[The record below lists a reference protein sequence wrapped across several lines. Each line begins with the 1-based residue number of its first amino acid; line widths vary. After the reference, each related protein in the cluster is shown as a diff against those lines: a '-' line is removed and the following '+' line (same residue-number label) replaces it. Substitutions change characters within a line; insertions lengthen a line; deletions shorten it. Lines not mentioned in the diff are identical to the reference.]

1 MGEELVAYLENF
13 GDKTFII
20 KHKDTIQVINGSFDE
35 TASEYI
41 ITSFA
46 PYMKNFYYISDHDII
61 PIKNEE
67 GQRKLIIK
75 KCYC

>member
-20 KHKDTIQVINGSFDE
+20 KHKDSIQVINGSFDE
-35 TASEYI
+35 TDSEYI

-46 PYMKNFYYISDHDII
+46 PYMKKFYYISDHDII